1 MKQTLFYQDKPL
13 FGLDIGHSSVRVME
27 LVRTKAKKGKNAL
40 HVNGYGAISFPSEAL
55 ENGVIVK
62 PEVVAEAVLKLF
74 RHDLIGSITT
84 KRVALSLPTSH
95 MFTRI
100 MEVPQDLS
108 AKDVTQAV
116 HNEAEQYI
124 PVPLSD
130 LYIDYTPIHRS
141 KSDQNE
147 LFIVATPKRIVD
159 SYIMLCHILGLEP
172 ILLEPSIGSSVRVFG
187 LDEQSDVPAI
197 LIDFGS
203 ESADITVYDKEL
215 VVSGTVPCGG
225 ETFTRLIADALKVTA
240 REAETIKAKYGLN
253 ASKKQEN
260 IRKALQPTLDMLIKE
275 VRRTM
280 RYYEEREG
288 NEHTVGQV
296 VMIGGGAS
304 MPGLVDYI
312 TSSLRLPARTLDPTA
327 YLEFGKLQPI
337 SLGAHTSYITVAG
350 LGMVDPTGVFA

>member
-27 LVRTKAKKGKNAL
+27 LVRTKGKKGTL
-40 HVNGYGAISFPSEAL
+40 HVNGYGTASFSSEAL
-55 ENGVIVK
+55 DNGVIVK
-62 PEVVAEAVLKLF
+62 PEVIAEAVLKLF

-100 MEVPQDLS
+100 MEVPQDL
-108 AKDVTQAV
+108 APKDITEAV

-130 LYIDYTPIHRS
+130 LYVDYTPIRRG
-141 KSDQNE
+141 KSDQSE
-147 LFIVATPKRIVD
+147 LFIVAAPKRIVD
-159 SYIMLCHILGLEP
+159 SYIALSDILGLEP
-172 ILLEPSIGSSVRVFG
+172 ILLETSIGASVRVFG
-187 LDEQSDVPAI
+187 QDQQNDVPAI

-225 ETFTRLIADALKVTA
+225 ETFTRLIAEALKVTT

-253 ASKKQEN
+253 LSKKQEN
-260 IRKALQPTLDMLIKE
+260 IRGALRPTLEMLMKE

-280 RYYEEREG
+280 RYYDEREG
-288 NEHTVGQV
+288 KDHAVGQV

-304 MPGLVDYI
+304 MPGLADYL
-312 TSSLRLPARTLDPTA
+312 TSNLRLPVRTLDPTA
-327 YLEFGKLQPI
+327 YLDFGKLQPI
-337 SLGAHTSYITVAG
+337 SLAAHTSYVTVAG
-350 LGMVDPTGVFA
+350 LSMVNPTRVFA